1 MRIIGGKYKGQ
12 RLYTPKGDNTRPTSD
27 QIRESI
33 FNVLA
38 HGIGI
43 DFKEM
48 IALDLFAGSGALGFE
63 AFSRGAKKIT
73 FFEKATPA
81 IEIIK
86 INGKKFKENHRFSI
100 CQRDASFLPARSH
113 REDPGDLVF
122 LDPPY
127 RNDLITPTLMTLR
140 QGDWLKVGAVLV
152 AEMAIKDHYGL
163 NTHYSLTSERI
174 YGNTKVAF
182 ISYNGVN

>member
-1 MRIIGGKYKGQ
+1 
-12 RLYTPKGDNTRPTSD
+12 
-27 QIRESI
+27 
-33 FNVLA
+33 
-38 HGIGI
+38 
-43 DFKEM
+43 M

-113 REDPGDLVF
+113 REAPGDLVF